1 MTTLNRRQA
10 RTLSGYVLKL
20 LEYPR
25 WFIDRE
31 VDFTDCRFQG
41 RYDSREARCVHCH
54 FGPACRWLNQHREEP
69 TAATP
74 LPELVDA
81 LQTAVTYLRSES
93 PATSCHPR
101 RCDCD
106 TCEWLH
112 EAGAFLR
119 THRHKT

>member
-1 MTTLNRRQA
+1 MTTLTGTQA
-10 RTLSGYVLKL
+10 RTLTGYVLRL

-25 WFIDRE
+25 WFIGRE
-31 VDFTDCRFQG
+31 VDFTDCRFAG
-41 RYDSREARCVHCH
+41 RYQLGETQCAHCR
-54 FGPACRWLNQHREEP
+54 FGPACRWLNLHRDEP

-81 LQTAVTYLRSES
+81 LQTAATYLRTES
-93 PATSCHPR
+93 PSTSCHPR

-106 TCEWLH
+106 TCLWLH

-119 THRHKT
+119 AQRHKT

>member
-1 MTTLNRRQA
+1 MSTLGGRQA
-10 RTLSGYVLKL
+10 RTLSGYVVTL

-41 RYDSREARCVHCH
+41 RFDPGETRCAHCH
-54 FGPACRWLNQHREEP
+54 FGQACRWLNQNRNEP
-69 TAATP
+69 TTATP
-74 LPELVDA
+74 LSDLVNA

-93 PATSCHPR
+93 PETSCHPR

-106 TCEWLH
+106 TCQWLH
-112 EAGAFLR
+112 EASAFLR
-119 THRHKT
+119 THRHRT